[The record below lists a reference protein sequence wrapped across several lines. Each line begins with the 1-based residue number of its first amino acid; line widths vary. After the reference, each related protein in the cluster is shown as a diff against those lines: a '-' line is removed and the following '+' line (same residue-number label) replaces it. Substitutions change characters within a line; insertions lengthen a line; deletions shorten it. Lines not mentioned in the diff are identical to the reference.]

1 MYAIIET
8 GGKQYRVVDGDVLR
22 IEKISAQVGDT
33 IHFEN
38 VLMMGEGADV
48 KVGTPYIDGAKVAAE
63 VVEHGKGDKVVIF
76 KYLPKKDS
84 RKKQGHR
91 QPYTEVKI
99 NLSGDKP
106 VKKESPKA
114 EEKKAEDKKDASEAK
129 VSQSMKK
136 DELIAFAKERNIE
149 IDEKATKAVIIET
162 IEEALK

>member
-22 IEKISAQVGDT
+22 IEKISAEVGDT

-38 VLMMGEGADV
+38 VLMMGEGSDI

-63 VVEHGKGDKVVIF
+63 VVEQGKGDKVIIF

-99 NLSGDKP
+99 NLSGNKSAEKDA
-106 VKKESPKA
+106 PKA
-114 EEKKAEDKKDASEAK
+114 EGKKDISEAK

-136 DELIAFAKERNIE
+136 DELIAFAKGRNIE